1 MDRIEYLSKLNKNL
15 ITLPL
20 KERNAAIRYY
30 NKYFEDAGLVNEQ
43 DVISNLGTPDKLAQK
58 ILNNNSKLFL
68 IINNTKKGVKSVKKK
83 LNPRQ
88 KFIAILLIILSFPI
102 WGSIIVGAAGIILG
116 LFIAIAAVML
126 ALVISGIALVC
137 MGIANI
143 INIFSI
149 GLVLV
154 GTGMILGSLPFLLF
168 LPLINLWFKL
178 LKFTTMGF
186 IILINKILGKTEVN
200 V

>member
-1 MDRIEYLSKLNKNL
+1 MNRIEYLSKLNKNL
-15 ITLPL
+15 VTLPL
-20 KERNAAIRYY
+20 KERNAAIRHY
-30 NKYFEDAGLVNEQ
+30 NKYFEDAGFINEQ
-43 DVISNLGTPDKLAQK
+43 DVISNLGSPDNLAHK
-58 ILNNNSKLFL
+58 ILNNSSKLSL
-68 IINNTKKGVKSVKKK
+68 ILNNTKKGVKSMKKMM
-83 LNPRQ
+83 NPRQ

-102 WGSIIVGAAGIILG
+102 WGSIIAAAAGIILG
-116 LFIAIAAVML
+116 LFIAIAAIML
-126 ALVISGIALVC
+126 ALVSSGIALVC

>member
-1 MDRIEYLSKLNKNL
+1 MNRIEYLSKLNKNL
-15 ITLPL
+15 VTLPL
-20 KERNAAIRYY
+20 KERNAAIRHYS
-30 NKYFEDAGLVNEQ
+30 KYFEDAGLVNEQ
-43 DVISNLGTPDKLAQK
+43 NVISNLGTPDKLAYK
-58 ILNNNSKLFL
+58 ILNNSSKLSL
-68 IINNTKKGVKSVKKK
+68 ILNNTKKGVNSVKNN

-102 WGSIIVGAAGIILG
+102 WGSIIAAAAGIILA
-116 LFIAIAAVML
+116 LIIAIVAVML
-126 ALVISGIALVC
+126 ALVSSGIALVC